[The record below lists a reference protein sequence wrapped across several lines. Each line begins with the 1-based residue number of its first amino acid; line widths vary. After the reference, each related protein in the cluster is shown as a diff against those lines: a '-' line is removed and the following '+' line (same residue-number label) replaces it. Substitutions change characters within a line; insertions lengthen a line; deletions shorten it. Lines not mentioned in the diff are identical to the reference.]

1 MNLNLEASSKTSQSN
16 NNWHNFDNSSMNF
29 SYQSAV
35 NALGQKALSGLELS
49 YLFQDTVALVAQI
62 LNVKYSR
69 IWQLLSDSNAL
80 RQVAS
85 IGEKPLETDFAE
97 INVTTNHQIQKL
109 LENTQLIVNFNTP
122 NCKIDDLTI
131 PSPGDSVT
139 GLSVLIPGESK
150 PLGLLEIYA
159 TEAKNFSSDDVHFLQ
174 SITHILATAIERKR
188 SEALVYTQSQVLEQ
202 VAFGVNL
209 YEIFNNLCVLLE
221 QQLPGAYC
229 SILVVD
235 EDKRRLRGGA
245 APTLPEEYA
254 KGVDGLMIGEFCG
267 SCGTAA
273 YRGDSVF
280 ATDIAND
287 PLWADFRDFAL
298 SYNIRACWSSPFT
311 SQTGEVLGTFA
322 ISHKFP
328 CHPTQHHLEILKTAT
343 HIASIATET
352 YRAAAALQKA
362 NNELERKVLERTSEL
377 RKALLDLQK
386 TQAQLVHSEKMSSLG
401 QMVAGI
407 AHEINNPVS
416 FITGNLRYANQ
427 YINDLLDLIAVFQ
440 EQYPQ
445 INPTIAAKIKS
456 IELDYLCDDLPKLMA
471 SMSTGSERITDI
483 VLGLR
488 NFSRLDEAKIKSVD
502 IHEGIDN
509 TLMILNHQLTL
520 PNKLP
525 DIQIVKEY
533 GQLPK
538 ISCYANQLNQVFMN
552 IINNA
557 IYALKENMQYWQ
569 SGTKIPTIQIKTFVV
584 DNERILISIKDNGL
598 GMKSEIQ
605 EQIFNPFF
613 TTKPVGQGTGL
624 GLSISHQIIVEKHQ
638 GKLSCISAL
647 GKGTEFQIEIPI
659 QNFQ

>member
-1 MNLNLEASSKTSQSN
+1 M
-16 NNWHNFDNSSMNF
+16 
-29 SYQSAV
+29 
-35 NALGQKALSGLELS
+35 
-49 YLFQDTVALVAQI
+49 
-62 LNVKYSR
+62 
-69 IWQLLSDSNAL
+69 
-80 RQVAS
+80 
-85 IGEKPLETDFAE
+85 
-97 INVTTNHQIQKL
+97 
-109 LENTQLIVNFNTP
+109 
-122 NCKIDDLTI
+122 
-131 PSPGDSVT
+131 
-139 GLSVLIPGESK
+139 
-150 PLGLLEIYA
+150 
-159 TEAKNFSSDDVHFLQ
+159 
-174 SITHILATAIERKR
+174 
-188 SEALVYTQSQVLEQ
+188 
-202 VAFGVNL
+202 
-209 YEIFNNLCVLLE
+209 
-221 QQLPGAYC
+221 
-229 SILVVD
+229 
-235 EDKRRLRGGA
+235 
-245 APTLPEEYA
+245 
-254 KGVDGLMIGEFCG
+254 
-267 SCGTAA
+267 
-273 YRGDSVF
+273 
-280 ATDIAND
+280 
-287 PLWADFRDFAL
+287 
-298 SYNIRACWSSPFT
+298 
-311 SQTGEVLGTFA
+311 
-322 ISHKFP
+322 SHKFP

-416 FITGNLRYANQ
+416 FIAGNLRYANQ
-427 YINDLLDLIAVFQ
+427 YINDLLNLIAVFQ

-445 INPTIAAKIKS
+445 INPTIEAKIKS
-456 IELDYLCDDLPKLMA
+456 IELEYLCDDLPKLMA

-525 DIQIVKEY
+525 DIQVVKDY

-557 IYALKENMQYWQ
+557 IYALKDNMQYWE
-569 SGTKIPTIQIKTFVV
+569 SANKIPTIQIKTLVV
-584 DNERILISIKDNGL
+584 DNERLFISIKDNGS

-638 GKLSCISAL
+638 GKLNCISAL

-659 QNFQ
+659 QNFQQSGITSTDSWP